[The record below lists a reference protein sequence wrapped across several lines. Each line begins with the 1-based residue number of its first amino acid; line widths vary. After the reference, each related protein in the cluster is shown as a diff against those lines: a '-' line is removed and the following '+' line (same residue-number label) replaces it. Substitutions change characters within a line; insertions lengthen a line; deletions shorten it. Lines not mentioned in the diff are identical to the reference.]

1 MKIYH
6 RPELDY
12 LSLEFSTEP
21 EVKTS
26 YENGIIV
33 RYDKKG
39 HVVGIDI
46 TDSMNFFL
54 SNDTVDMKQAVKIL
68 GSTLSIICGY
78 ANMHWSFKRK
88 AIDKFMIIPRIQA
101 TISVIRRERL
111 QPTTVQS

>member
-12 LSLEFSTEP
+12 LSLEFSSEP
-21 EVKTS
+21 EAKTS

-46 TDSMNFFL
+46 TDSINFFL
-54 SNDTVDMKQAVKIL
+54 SNDTVDMKQAVQIL
-68 GSTLSIICGY
+68 DLSEST
-78 ANMHWSFKRK
+78 
-88 AIDKFMIIPRIQA
+88 
-101 TISVIRRERL
+101 IRRLIKNKKIKFTKPNGKDYRFKKTDL
-111 QPTTVQS
+111 ILLKKSA

>member
-1 MKIYH
+1 MKVFH

-12 LSLEFSTEP
+12 LSLDFSSEP
-21 EVKTS
+21 EAKTS

-54 SNDTVDMKQAVKIL
+54 SNDTVDMKQAVRIL
-68 GSTLSIICGY
+68 GFSESTMRRLIKNKKIKFTKPNGKDY
-78 ANMHWSFKRK
+78 QFKKSDLILFKK
-88 AIDKFMIIPRIQA
+88 AG
-101 TISVIRRERL
+101 
-111 QPTTVQS
+111 